1 MNKQIVKNILITVS
15 LIVLTIFVWLFLVYF
30 FLTSE
35 LKKEIYIVMEQINQ
49 PLSEYFSTDKKQIL
63 VTKLENNQYISA
75 INLIDKQNNIFE
87 KKINSLLLSLIKVSY
102 HIKRDNKIIG
112 YIEIFPSYKLLE
124 KILSGKTNIAII
136 ILILLFLSGVITL
149 IVFIYTQFFIY
160 YPQKQIKNIT
170 NDIIDNKYINFNE
183 FDTGIWKSV
192 ILELKRLNN
201 KVFNI
206 DSTMELLAYTGS
218 IVKSDLELVNL
229 IHVIFNVIQNKL
241 NNSMCAILVYDD
253 NEQLKILTKNTFISN
268 WVSSVAKNSKNYIW
282 KSYAGNQE
290 IVINTKKHINKEI
303 LGELYAE
310 NIASFISVPIVDND
324 KKCIGVF
331 VVTNKIE
338 NSFNSDIVDIIKVS
352 ANCIALLIN
361 RLNDYKQI
369 TQINEKIKIEQKS
382 LINELNETN
391 NLLINKEKELKS
403 IIDISKYICEN
414 GNITD
419 IINYISKK
427 VKEFLKI
434 EKFGIL
440 VYDNNDD
447 TLSSLKGS
455 FDINK
460 DLQIKG
466 KKDTIYGKI
475 IDTGKY
481 VILNNDV
488 VSNKYSDIFLCNEI
502 KLNSA
507 IFVPIK
513 KKDKVVAVMLAV
525 NKPDEKFSYLDVK
538 FLEYIAIIIYCI
550 TDKIK

>member
-1 MNKQIVKNILITVS
+1 
-15 LIVLTIFVWLFLVYF
+15 
-30 FLTSE
+30 
-35 LKKEIYIVMEQINQ
+35 MEQINQ
-49 PLSEYFSTDKKQIL
+49 PLSEYFSTDKKQKLI
-63 VTKLENNQYISA
+63 TELENNQYISV

-87 KKINSLLLSLIKVSY
+87 KKINSLILSLIKVSY
-102 HIKRDNKIIG
+102 NIKKDNKIIG
-112 YIEIFPSYKLLE
+112 YIEIFPSYELLE
-124 KILSGKTNIAII
+124 KIFSCKSNMAII
-136 ILILLFLSGVITL
+136 ISILLFLTGVIAL
-149 IVFIYTQFFIY
+149 IVFVYTQIFIY
-160 YPQKQIKNIT
+160 YPQKQIKNII

-183 FDTGIWKSV
+183 FATGIWKNV

-206 DSTMELLAYTGS
+206 DSTMELLSYTGS

-229 IHVIFNVIQNKL
+229 IHVIFDVIQNKL
-241 NNSMCAILVYDD
+241 NNSMCAILIYDD
-253 NEQLKILTKNTFISN
+253 NEQLKILTKNTFIPN

-324 KKCIGVF
+324 QKCMGVF

-338 NSFNSDIVDIIKVS
+338 NFFNSDIVDIIKVS
-352 ANCIALLIN
+352 SNCIALLIN

-369 TQINEKIKIEQKS
+369 TQINNKIKIEQKS

-391 NLLINKEKELKS
+391 NLLINKKKELKS
-403 IIDISKYICEN
+403 IIEIYKYICEN
-414 GNITD
+414 RNITD

-427 VKEFLKI
+427 VKEFLKV
-434 EKFGIL
+434 EKFGII
-440 VYDNNDD
+440 VYYNSDD

-455 FDINK
+455 FDISK

-466 KKDTIYGKI
+466 KKDTIYEKVI
-475 IDTGKY
+475 ETGKY
-481 VILNNDV
+481 VILNNDI
-488 VSNKYSDIFLCNEI
+488 VSNKYSDVFLCNEI
-502 KLNSA
+502 KLKSVL
-507 IFVPIK
+507 FVPIK
-513 KKDKVVAVMLAV
+513 KKDKVVAVMSTV
-525 NKPDEKFSYLDVK
+525 NKQDGKFSYLDVK
-538 FLEYIAIIIYCI
+538 FLEYIAIIIYSI